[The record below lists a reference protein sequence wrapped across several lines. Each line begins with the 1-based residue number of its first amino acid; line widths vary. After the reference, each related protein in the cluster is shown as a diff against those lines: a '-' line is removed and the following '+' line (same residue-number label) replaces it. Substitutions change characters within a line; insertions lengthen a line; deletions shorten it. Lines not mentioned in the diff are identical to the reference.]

1 MRTRYIYHPLHLE
14 CSTALYSDAVNRM
27 PAFLSGLVFSILA
40 SNALTF
46 GLAGSAFAISAIS
59 YGLVAAAAIGLQFAT
74 AKKPSTPQPSDV
86 QANIRQPISPRRRIY
101 GRYLTGSIIVFA
113 FRRGDKSYLL
123 HYIGE
128 GPIKQYV
135 SFRLDKKPVTLNA
148 NGYVTNSQY
157 EYKSS
162 TGISKVQ
169 ILSTLG
175 LMTDEPFQAIMDAFP
190 ELDDPLK
197 PFRHRGCAMV
207 LQIVQQVRAEN
218 MQDVYPNNMPSL
230 QVVVDGLN
238 DIYDPRDGST
248 GYTDNAGVCL
258 LTECMDVYGYTPEDV
273 DDVDFD
279 AFAAFADH
287 CDEDISLKA
296 GGTEKRYRAAG
307 VIYMNAENE
316 DRIKSIALVCNADV
330 FIDRQG
336 RLSVRQK
343 LRSTPSIALR
353 AKNGDHLSVQLEGGR
368 TEQKK
373 FNMIKVSYL
382 DPGLNYKEN
391 EVTWRKEDWIAD
403 DGGELV
409 GTLAATMCPSSTQAQ
424 RLGALSLYE
433 QNPDYVGSLT
443 SGPQALELIED
454 YCFTLDLSPE
464 DDFERVAC
472 ATGEIEYDADQAS
485 VSTSISIFAE
495 GATDWNPATDEQD
508 QIEIPPVLPSNVD
521 DVTLA
526 VTVTVELLENSAPVL
541 KFSWAAAGAGTLPDS
556 YSQRVQVSAADADD
570 WHDATVN
577 QEQHT
582 ALYSPVADGGAYDWQ
597 IRNIAGG
604 KTFDWQSSTAPVTV
618 VIDTTAPLALDSPTA
633 SDGTGQFSAI
643 FSTLNDSH
651 LATVAIYKVAS
662 GGTLDRA
669 ADIVAPPYGVSLGLS
684 YSLPIASVT
693 GNFDIYMEPFNRSS
707 IAGPL
712 TGPFAVTVS

>member
-14 CSTALYSDAVNRM
+14 CSTSLYSAAVNRM

-59 YGLVAAAAIGLQFAT
+59 YGLVAAAAIGLQLAT

-101 GRYLTGSIIVFA
+101 GRYLTGSVIVFG
-113 FRRGDKSYLL
+113 FRRGDKSYIL

-135 SFRLDKKPVTLNA
+135 SFRLDKKPVTLNE
-148 NGYVTNSQY
+148 NGYVTQDQY
-157 EYKSS
+157 RYDAGSG
-162 TGISKVQ
+162 TSKVQ

-175 LMTDEPFQAIMDAFP
+175 LMTDEPFQAILDAFP

-207 LQIVQQVRAEN
+207 LQIVEQVRAED
-218 MQDVYPNNMPSL
+218 MQDVYPNNMPNL
-230 QVVVDGLN
+230 QVLIDGLDN
-238 DIYDPRDGST
+238 TYDPRTDDEAF
-248 GYTDNAGVCL
+248 TDNAGVCL
-258 LTECMDVYGYTPEDV
+258 LTECMDVYGYTSADV

-287 CDEDISLKA
+287 CDEDVSLKA
-296 GGTEKRYRAAG
+296 GGAEKRYRSAG

-316 DRIKSIALVCNADV
+316 DRIKSIASVCNADV

-391 EVTWRKEDWIAD
+391 EVTWRKEDWIED

-409 GTLAATMCPSSTQAQ
+409 GTLTATMCPSSTQAQ
-424 RLGALSLYE
+424 RLGALALYE

-495 GATDWNPATDEQD
+495 GATDWTPATDEQD
-508 QIEIPPVLPSNVD
+508 QVEIPPVLLAHVD
-521 DVTLA
+521 DVTLD
-526 VTVTVELLENSAPVL
+526 VTVTVELMENSAPVL
-541 KFSWAAAGAGTLPDS
+541 KFSWVAADDGTLPES
-556 YSQRVQVSAADADD
+556 YSQRVQVSAFGAND

-582 ALYSPVADGGAYDWQ
+582 ALYSPVADGGLYSWQ

-604 KTFDWQSSTAPVTV
+604 KTFDWQSSTIPVTV
-618 VIDTTAPLALDSPTA
+618 VIDTTAPLGLDDPTA
-633 SDGTGQFSAI
+633 ANGTGQFFAQ
-643 FSTLNDSH
+643 FNTLNDSH
-651 LATVAIYKVAS
+651 LSTVAIYKVAS
-662 GGTLDRA
+662 GGTLDRETDA
-669 ADIVAPPYGVSLGLS
+669 VGPRYGVSLGLG
-684 YSLPIASVT
+684 YSLLVTSVA

-712 TGPFAVTVS
+712 AGPFAVTVS